1 MTERSVNEIT
11 SDTEDV
17 SYEIKRAR
25 IGTSSPVDDNAA
37 NRSMDSAKAS
47 VYSNGNSADTESTC
61 CESNNLS
68 SDECKAECNGGSNG
82 LCSPPLPPPTLP
94 IVNPVVWVH
103 EQIENGIN
111 PMSVLI
117 NILPPNVAL
126 PEGLSDLT
134 LWRIVIEIL
143 SDMPKRTKLPHINTL
158 HDVISLLKS
167 CRNIVVVSGAGISV
181 SCGIPDFRSKDGVY
195 ARLAVDY
202 PDLPNPQAM
211 FDIQYFS
218 LNPKPFFKFA
228 SEIWPGQFSP
238 SPSHHF
244 IKQMEDRQC
253 LLRNY
258 TQNIDT
264 LEKVCGIRN
273 VIQCHGSFSTAT
285 CRMCGHK
292 VDSDTIKEDIM
303 KQVIPVCKRYVINL
317 LIVELV
323 ISHLSVEWKS
333 APIGLG
339 LLEIN

>member
-1 MTERSVNEIT
+1 MTERKINEIST
-11 SDTEDV
+11 DTEDV

-25 IGTSSPVDDNAA
+25 IGTSSPVDDTSEN
-37 NRSMDSAKAS
+37 NTSK
-47 VYSNGNSADTESTC
+47 VYSNGNSTETETTC
-61 CESNNLS
+61 CKTNNIS
-68 SDECKAECNGGSNG
+68 TDGCKTGCNGSSNG
-82 LCSPPLPPPTLP
+82 LGSPPPPSAPTLP

-103 EQIENGIN
+103 EQIENGIS
-111 PMSVLI
+111 PMSVLV

-244 IKQMEDRQC
+244 IKELEDRQC

-285 CRMCGHK
+285 CRLCGNK
-292 VDSDTIKEDIM
+292 VDSDSIKEDIM
-303 KQVIPVCKRYVINL
+303 KQVIPVCKRFVQLFSL
-317 LIVELV
+317 LFF
-323 ISHLSVEWKS
+323 
-333 APIGLG
+333 
-339 LLEIN
+339 N

>member
-1 MTERSVNEIT
+1 MTERRINEVG
-11 SDTEDV
+11 SDPEDV

-25 IGTSSPVDDNAA
+25 IGTSSPVDDTPDNKSS
-37 NRSMDSAKAS
+37 NSTK
-47 VYSNGNSADTESTC
+47 VYSNGNSADTQSTC
-61 CESNNLS
+61 KSNNVS
-68 SDECKAECNGGSNG
+68 GDECKTECNGGSNG
-82 LCSPPLPPPTLP
+82 LGSPPRSAPTLP

-103 EQIENGIN
+103 EQIENGIS
-111 PMSVLI
+111 PMSVLV

-158 HDVISLLKS
+158 HDVISLFKS

-238 SPSHHF
+238 SPSHQF

-285 CRMCGHK
+285 CRLCGNK
-292 VDSDTIKEDIM
+292 VDSDFIKEDIM
-303 KQVIPVCKRYVINL
+303 KHVIPVCKRF
-317 LIVELV
+317 VE
-323 ISHLSVEWKS
+323 
-333 APIGLG
+333 
-339 LLEIN
+339 

>member
-1 MTERSVNEIT
+1 MCNSRTCNQSQFTSSLTNQQPLRRNMTERSVNEIA

-25 IGTSSPVDDNAA
+25 IGTSSPVDDKPENL
-37 NRSMDSAKAS
+37 SMDSAKVS

-61 CESNNLS
+61 CESNNVS
-68 SDECKAECNGGSNG
+68 SDECKGDCNGTSNG
-82 LCSPPLPPPTLP
+82 LGSPPPPPPPALP

-211 FDIQYFS
+211 FDIQYFA

-238 SPSHHF
+238 SPSHQF

-292 VDSDTIKEDIM
+292 VDSDSIKEEIM
-303 KQVIPVCKRYVINL
+303 KQIIPVCKR
-317 LIVELV
+317 
-323 ISHLSVEWKS
+323 
-333 APIGLG
+333 
-339 LLEIN
+339 